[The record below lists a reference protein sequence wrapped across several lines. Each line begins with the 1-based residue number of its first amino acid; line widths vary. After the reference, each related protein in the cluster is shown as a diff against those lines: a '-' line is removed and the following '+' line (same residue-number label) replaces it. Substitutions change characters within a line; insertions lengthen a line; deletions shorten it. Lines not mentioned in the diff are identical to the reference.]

1 MPDRAD
7 RRSQSDRLPTV
18 FRVEIDAGGGKRFPG
33 VAVNLS
39 GSGACIH
46 LNEELRP
53 GQEVGLDLWPA
64 DAAEPIRLA
73 GRVRWIEEFSPI
85 LRTTFAFEAGLGLD
99 RVPAEFERFFCREN
113 DRFVDYRMHTRSS
126 TRLRVRVSGPGLWET
141 TFAPN
146 LSRRGLFVRTDGLL
160 EPGQF
165 VEVELFLPDA
175 GQPVLAR
182 GEVVHTIDA
191 VRAAAIGTEPGL
203 GLRITVPSAVDKAR
217 FQKYVDDLE
226 RRVER

>member
-1 MPDRAD
+1 MPDHAD
-7 RRSQSDRLPTV
+7 RRAQSDRLPAV
-18 FRVEIDAGGGKRFPG
+18 FRVEIDLGRGAKVPG

-39 GSGACIH
+39 GSGACVH

-64 DAAEPIRLA
+64 AATDPIRLG

-85 LRTTFAFEAGLGLD
+85 LRTTFAFEAGIGLE

-113 DRFVDYRMHTRSS
+113 DRFIDYRMHARSGS
-126 TRLRVRVSGPGLWET
+126 RLRVRISGPGLWET

-146 LSRRGLFVRTDGLL
+146 ISRRGLFVRTEHLL

-165 VEVELFLPDA
+165 VEVELFLPDSA
-175 GQPVLAR
+175 LPILAR

-191 VRAAAIGTEPGL
+191 ARAEAFGSEPGL
-203 GLRITVPSAVDKAR
+203 GLRYTVPSPVDKAR
-217 FQKYVDDLE
+217 LQQYLDELE
-226 RRVER
+226 RGAMR